1 MAKKRKRNQNVIK
14 KPSYISLDEI
24 AEKSKK
30 EKLET
35 YEQLRLEVKRRMR
48 KYQRENLLAR
58 SKEAARLYERFG
70 TYRLPVLPPSVG
82 ENEMNARIEM
92 ALQVLQNENSWKIS
106 ELERR
111 LFKARETIN
120 EKLRE
125 RAKKEISINNKQL
138 LEFLQSSAYRQ
149 MRKYEDSDKIIEL
162 FINDILDKNH
172 EDSIA
177 LLAERFYDYATNEQG
192 QFSYAD
198 YQQRKKTGKL
208 KQFRMEDFV

>member
-1 MAKKRKRNQNVIK
+1 MAKKRNNSM
-14 KPSYISLDEI
+14 KPIRKSSFSLDEI
-24 AEKSKK
+24 VEKSKK
-30 EKLET
+30 EKMET

-48 KYQRENLLAR
+48 KYQRENLLSR

-70 TYRLPVLPPSVG
+70 TYRLPILPSNVG
-82 ENEMNARIEM
+82 ENEVNARIEM
-92 ALQVLQNENSWKIS
+92 ALRVLQNENAWKIT

-125 RAKKEISINNKQL
+125 RGKKEISINNKQL

-162 FINDILDKNH
+162 FINDILDKNQ

-198 YQQRKKTGKL
+198 YQQRKKTGEL
-208 KQFRMEDFV
+208 KPFRMEDFV

>member
-1 MAKKRKRNQNVIK
+1 MAKKRNKGKQNSQKNRN
-14 KPSYISLDEI
+14 ISLDEI
-24 AEKSKK
+24 AEKTKK
-30 EKLET
+30 EKMQA
-35 YEQLRLEVKRRMR
+35 YEEIRLEVKRRMR
-48 KYQRENLLAR
+48 QYQRKNLLSK

-70 TYRLPVLPPSVG
+70 VYRMPILPSNVG
-82 ENEMNARIEM
+82 ENELNARIEM
-92 ALQVLQNENSWKIS
+92 ALRVLQNENAWKLT

-120 EKLRE
+120 EKLSE
-125 RAKKEISINNKQL
+125 RGKKEISINNKQL

-162 FINDILDKNH
+162 FISDILDKYQD
-172 EDSIA
+172 DSIS
-177 LLAERFYDYATNEQG
+177 LLAERFYDYATNDQG

-198 YQQRKKTGKL
+198 YQHRKKTGKL